1 MNKEVVSH
9 SESEGHCF
17 QTVSRSPTFFQ
28 VTAVSSPL
36 LTAHLVATDNNRI
49 IKPSPVL
56 VLGNKINN
64 RSQQVAFRQGFKCYF
79 TPQSQITLM
88 NLLREN

>member
-9 SESEGHCF
+9 SERERHCF

-49 IKPSPVL
+49 IKPSPCMCL
-56 VLGNKINN
+56 ATRLTIEANKW
-64 RSQQVAFRQGFKCYF
+64 RSDKGLSATSPHNPK
-79 TPQSQITLM
+79 LH
-88 NLLREN
+88 